1 MTTDDPAN
9 DADGPT
15 DEPADHADESAVD
28 TDESVDVDWP
38 VKLRGVTESVVTTL
52 GPNERWNVATLG
64 LHEPTSPETPVRAV
78 TFGNT
83 RTRRNFHRESG
94 GYVQFT
100 TDPVLYVDAALS
112 VHEQDDPVLASADA
126 WVRVEVEH
134 VDTDESGGT
143 TLEHWHLRPVE
154 AETVHEYVP
163 TTNRGYNA
171 VVEATVAASRLSVE
185 EYDTG
190 MLRERLEHLEGI
202 CRTCG
207 GEREQAAFDRLNE
220 LVDR

>member
-1 MTTDDPAN
+1 MTTDDH
-9 DADGPT
+9 T
-15 DEPADHADESAVD
+15 DEPTDDLDES
-28 TDESVDVDWP
+28 TDAPDQSTDASGESVDVDWP
-38 VKLRGVTESVVTTL
+38 VALRGVTESVVTTL
-52 GPNERWNVATLG
+52 GPNDRWNVAALG
-64 LHEPTSPETPVRAV
+64 LHEPTDPEGPVRAV

-83 RTRRNFHRESG
+83 RTRRNFHREGS

-112 VHEQDDPVLASADA
+112 IREQDDPVLDSADA
-126 WVRVEVEH
+126 WVRVETEH
-134 VDTDESGGT
+134 VDTVESSGT

-154 AETVHEYVP
+154 AETVREYVP

-171 VVEATVAASRLSVE
+171 VVEATVAASRLAVE

-190 MLRERLEHLEGI
+190 RLRERLEHLEGV